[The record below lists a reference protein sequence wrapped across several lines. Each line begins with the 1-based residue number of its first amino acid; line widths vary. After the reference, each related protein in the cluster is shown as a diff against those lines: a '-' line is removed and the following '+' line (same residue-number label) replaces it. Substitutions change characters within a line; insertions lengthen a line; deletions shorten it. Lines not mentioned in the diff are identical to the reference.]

1 MVLSHPNRSA
11 TVLAAAAGFVD
22 TLGFVA
28 LFGLFTAHVTGNFVL
43 IGSELAKPGHS
54 VLLKLLVFP
63 AFITAVAVSRLISI
77 YCERRARSA
86 VRPLLLLEA
95 LFLLAFMVAGM
106 VATPI
111 VSSEAG
117 MAIAAGLAG
126 AIAMGFQN
134 GLGRLALS
142 GLSPTTVMTGNVTQL
157 VIDLVDLAIGIGTA
171 DTRARLG
178 KQLAPVIGF
187 ALGAFA
193 GSLGYAWLGFI
204 ALLVPVAMITGLA
217 LLSAQART

>member
-63 AFITAVAVSRLISI
+63 AFISAVAVSRLINLH
-77 YCERRARSA
+77 CERRDRSS

-95 LFLLAFMVAGM
+95 VFLLIFMLAGM

-111 VSSEAG
+111 ESSESL

-142 GLSPTTVMTGNVTQL
+142 SLSPTTVMTGNVTQL
-157 VIDLVDLAIGIGTA
+157 VIDLVDLAIGIGTP

-193 GSLGYAWLGFI
+193 GALGYAWFGFT
-204 ALLVPVAMITGLA
+204 ALLAPIVLITGLA
-217 LLSAQART
+217 LLSTQAQA